1 MKHLS
6 VIVFVAVLA
15 VSAHAGRHVLP
26 GVSPAVHYDAAA
38 ALEAG
43 DASAET
49 AVICVHGWGGGIKPS
64 GGALERALGP
74 SIPVYAPLFPRRELV
89 AAGAREDDGRAMWGK
104 GFEIAQASNATDW
117 RGGGDA
123 VGTALSS
130 FDVVDAML
138 AALSDAARFPNLKR
152 VVLAGFSAGG
162 QFVGR
167 YVAVGKGA
175 VRAGIALDYIVVA
188 PSTEL
193 RLEDDVTW
201 HYGLKDRPRYPAA
214 ASKETILRNLSSR
227 RVWRGC
233 GTADTKP
240 GALDKSPIALRQGEN
255 RYARYRNFRNYLKK
269 FPDWAKQVS
278 FHDMPGVGH
287 SGKVWEDPS
296 LLAFIKGTG
305 PVAPVAYDPAHA
317 ACVGD
322 LHLPECGVTR
332 DTPVALLIH
341 GGGWSGMGR
350 ADVVGIADFYR
361 ELGYAVFNVDY
372 RLCGAA
378 AWPAC
383 GDDCVKAGRFVL
395 DGGLAK
401 WGLRPEK
408 IHVVGGS
415 AGGHLALWTGL
426 KLGGAKVS
434 DVVAISP
441 IADPAP
447 DCAAHRG
454 RFQALFHAAP
464 TPALLDSM
472 SPMKLIAA
480 GGPRILVTHATDD
493 PVVPFASSANF
504 VDAYRAAGNACDF
517 HTYASTTVPALWG
530 HYIWRPDWNPHRLN
544 AHLENRIRA
553 FLARPGAEIEPLP
566 RPVAYSRDGV
576 IDLFLTNG
584 LYAVRHKGR
593 QDWAVTAFPEVPVK
607 GGDRFS
613 YGLDVVRCGGG
624 ICRASVVLRFENG
637 DVRWGYAAQVF
648 RAPGRRTW
656 SFAVPRGAKSVQ
668 ARFSGAGAFDGAVR
682 NLRLVRQEPLP
693 VADTVASWSAES
705 AELKME
711 VLPDGGALAVTDR
724 RTGRVWRPRTPLSGA
739 FAVTRARTEGRR
751 IAVELLDYETLRS
764 RTATYALAGAEIDV
778 TVDSD
783 PAAPLSRDGFSFP
796 SAFATEAADAL
807 IAPFSEGYRLPF
819 AEKHKSIGSANAY
832 SSALC
837 MPFFGVEDGRD
848 GSGWVAILATP
859 DDAGLQAFA
868 DATGRMD
875 AVAPLWRPRH
885 GTFGYARRVKL
896 AFLAKGG
903 YVAMAK
909 RYRAEAEREGL
920 VKTFREKAKARPN
933 VDRLLGAANVW
944 YFGGGV
950 DAVEMAKELKA
961 AGIGRFLWSANGSP
975 DVVKAL
981 AAMPD
986 VLVGRYDCYRDV
998 YHPAQLAAMGAK
1010 VPPPTD
1016 EICRNTSAWPEDIV
1030 WNSADSNDWRK
1041 AWGVR
1046 DRKGNKVYCATQC
1059 DLRAVARE
1067 RRNVSAELK
1076 LKPFNARFIDVTAAV
1091 GWEECEHPA
1100 HPMDRSQSRAAKCE
1114 LLRILG
1120 DEFGLVVGSEQGIGA
1135 AVPVCDYFEGMLS
1148 PWYARMP
1155 HGRPGAGRMEIFRDP
1170 ARPTNVTE
1178 KELEI
1183 VERYTTGEKYRI
1195 PLFELVFHDCCCA
1208 HWYWYDYSN
1217 RPLYLWPRRD
1227 LLNALYGTMPMFIF
1241 DARHWREH
1249 KAEFQ
1254 RSYATT
1260 APIARRT
1267 GYSEMLDHRAL
1278 TKDRSVQESVFAD
1291 GTRVTVNFGDK
1302 PFRLPD
1308 GTDLAP
1314 GAVRDSG
1321 AL

>member
-1 MKHLS
+1 MRKIIAIAFL
-6 VIVFVAVLA
+6 VCFALA
-15 VSAHAGRHVLP
+15 
-26 GVSPAVHYDAAA
+26 
-38 ALEAG
+38 
-43 DASAET
+43 ASAGT
-49 AVICVHGWGGGIKPS
+49 VRVPS
-64 GGALERALGP
+64 
-74 SIPVYAPLFPRRELV
+74 
-89 AAGAREDDGRAMWGK
+89 
-104 GFEIAQASNATDW
+104 
-117 RGGGDA
+117 
-123 VGTALSS
+123 
-130 FDVVDAML
+130 
-138 AALSDAARFPNLKR
+138 
-152 VVLAGFSAGG
+152 
-162 QFVGR
+162 
-167 YVAVGKGA
+167 
-175 VRAGIALDYIVVA
+175 
-188 PSTEL
+188 
-193 RLEDDVTW
+193 
-201 HYGLKDRPRYPAA
+201 
-214 ASKETILRNLSSR
+214 
-227 RVWRGC
+227 
-233 GTADTKP
+233 
-240 GALDKSPIALRQGEN
+240 
-255 RYARYRNFRNYLKK
+255 
-269 FPDWAKQVS
+269 VS
-278 FHDMPGVGH
+278 Y
-287 SGKVWEDPS
+287 DPS
-296 LLAFIKGTG
+296 
-305 PVAPVAYDPAHA
+305 HA
-317 ACVGD
+317 VCVGD
-322 LHLPECGVTR
+322 LHLPDDGAKP

-361 ELGYAVFNVDY
+361 EMGYAVYNVDY
-372 RLCGAA
+372 RLCGQA

-383 GDDCVKAGRFVL
+383 GEDCVKAGTFVL

-401 WGLRPEK
+401 WGLRPAK

-434 DVVAISP
+434 DVVALSP

-454 RFQALFHAAP
+454 RFQALFHADP
-464 TPALLDSM
+464 TQARLDSM

-493 PVVPFASSANF
+493 PVVPFASSRNF
-504 VDAYRAAGNACDF
+504 VDAYRAAGNVCDF
-517 HTYASTTVPALWG
+517 HSYASTTASALWG

-553 FLARPGAEIEPLP
+553 FLGKPGEEVAPLARPIS
-566 RPVAYSRDGV
+566 YSRDGV
-576 IDLFLTNG
+576 IAHRSTNG
-584 LYAVRHKGR
+584 VHTVRHTGAS
-593 QDWAVTAFPEVPVK
+593 DWAVTAFPEVPAK

-613 YGLDVVRCGGG
+613 YTVDVAQCGENG
-624 ICRASVVLRFENG
+624 CHASVVLRYGNG
-637 DVRWGYAAQVF
+637 DVRWGYARRAF
-648 RAPGRRTW
+648 RTTGRATW
-656 SFAVPRGAKSVQ
+656 SFAVPPGVRSVQ
-668 ARFSGAGAFDGAVR
+668 ARFGGAGVFEGKIR
-682 NLRLVRQEPLP
+682 KLRLVRLPPVPIADVREPLS
-693 VADTVASWSAES
+693 VEN
-705 AELKME
+705 AELKMT
-711 VLPDGGALAVTDR
+711 VSGKDGALSVKDK
-724 RTGRVWRPRTPLSGA
+724 RTGRIWKPRTSVKGA
-739 FAVTRARTEGRR
+739 FAVTRAGSADAR
-751 IAVELLDYETLRS
+751 IVVDMLDFETLCP
-764 RTATYALAGAEIDV
+764 RTATYALDGAEIVV

-783 PAAPLSRDGFSFP
+783 HAMPVDRDGFSFP
-796 SAFATEAADAL
+796 SAFVTEAEDAL

-819 AEKHKSIGSANAY
+819 AEKHKYIGAVSAA

-859 DDAGLQAFA
+859 DDAGMQAFS

-885 GTFGYARRVKL
+885 GTFGYARCVKL
-896 AFLAKGG
+896 VFLEKGG

-909 RYRAEAEREGL
+909 RYRVEAEKEGL
-920 VKTFREKAKARPN
+920 VKTFREKARTRPD

-944 YFGGGV
+944 YCGGGM
-950 DAVEMAKELKA
+950 DAVAMARELKA
-961 AGIGRFLWSANGSP
+961 SGIGRFLWSANGSP
-975 DVVKAL
+975 DEVKAL

-998 YHPAQLAAMGAK
+998 YRPDQLAAMGAK
-1010 VPPPTD
+1010 VPSPTN
-1016 EICRNTSAWPEDIV
+1016 EICRNTSAWPHDIV
-1030 WNSADSNDWRK
+1030 WNSANSNDWRK

-1076 LKPFNARFIDVTAAV
+1076 VKPFNARFIDVTTAI
-1091 GWEECEHPA
+1091 GWEECENPA

-1120 DEFGLVVGSEQGIGA
+1120 DEFGLVVGSEQGLGA

-1170 ARPTNVTE
+1170 PRPTNVSD
-1178 KELEI
+1178 KELEV
-1183 VERYTTGEKYRI
+1183 VEKYTTGEKYRI

-1254 RSYATT
+1254 RSYART

-1267 GYSEMLDHRAL
+1267 GYAEMLDHRAL

-1291 GTRVTVNFGDK
+1291 GTRVTVNFGDR
-1302 PFRLPD
+1302 PFRLAD
-1308 GTDLAP
+1308 GTELAP
-1314 GAVRDSG
+1314 GSIRDSAG
-1321 AL
+1321 L